1 MSEINPIDAGLLE
14 TLRQIPSCSIANA
27 IETFSIMP
35 RNQGFMGPEIKS
47 IFPGMGHMIGYA
59 VTAKIVA
66 DAPPSGHMNV
76 ARTDW
81 VDEIMKVPAPRV
93 LVIEDL
99 DYPNPIGSFWGE
111 VQSNLHKALGAVGT
125 VTNGGV
131 RDLDEMQEVGFFAFA
146 SCVLVSHAYV
156 HLTDIGTPVKVGGL
170 EVSPGDI
177 IQGDQHG
184 VLSIPR
190 EIAADIPAA
199 VKRVEDNEQEM
210 IGYARSD
217 GFTVEGLKEMLAQRY

>member
-1 MSEINPIDAGLLE
+1 MADITPIDSDLLE
-14 TLRQIPSCSIANA
+14 TLRKIPSCSIANA
-27 IETFSIMP
+27 IETFNYQP
-35 RNQGFMGPEIKS
+35 RNIGFMGPEIKS
-47 IFPGMGHMIGYA
+47 IFPNMGHMIGYA

-76 ARTDW
+76 ARTEW

-93 LVIEDL
+93 LVLEDL
-99 DYPNPIGSFWGE
+99 DWPNPIGSFWGE
-111 VQSNLHKALGAVGT
+111 VQANLHRALGAVGT

-156 HLTDIGTPVKVGGL
+156 HITDVGVPVKIGGL
-170 EVSPGDI
+170 EVNPGDI

-184 VLSIPR
+184 VIKVPR
-190 EIAADIPAA
+190 DLAADIPAA
-199 VKRVEDNEQEM
+199 VKRVEDGEQEL
-210 IGYARSD
+210 IGYANSE
-217 GFTVEGLKEMLAQRY
+217 GFSVEGLKEMLAARY

>member
-1 MSEINPIDAGLLE
+1 MSDINPIDPQLLE
-14 TLRQIPSCSIANA
+14 TLRKIPSCSIANA
-27 IETFSIMP
+27 IETFNYQP

-47 IFPGMGHMIGYA
+47 IFPNMGHMIGYA

-76 ARTDW
+76 SRTEW
-81 VDEIMKVPAPRV
+81 VDEIMRIPGPRV
-93 LVIEDL
+93 LVLEDL

-111 VQSNLHKALGAVGT
+111 VQANLHRALGAVGT

-156 HLTDIGTPVKVGGL
+156 HITDVGVPVKVGGL
-170 EVSPGDI
+170 TVNPGDI

-184 VLSIPR
+184 VIAVPR
-190 EIAADIPAA
+190 DLAADVPDA
-199 VKRVEDNEQEM
+199 VKRVEDNEQEL
-210 IGYARSD
+210 IGYANSE

>member
-1 MSEINPIDAGLLE
+1 MSDINPIDPQLLE
-14 TLRQIPSCSIANA
+14 TLRKIPSCSIANA
-27 IETFSIMP
+27 IETFNYQP

-47 IFPGMGHMIGYA
+47 IFPNMGHMIGYA

-76 ARTDW
+76 SRTEW
-81 VDEIMKVPAPRV
+81 VDEIMRIPAPRV
-93 LVIEDL
+93 LVLEDL

-111 VQSNLHKALGAVGT
+111 VQANLHRALGAVGT

-156 HLTDIGTPVKVGGL
+156 HITDVGVPVKVGGL
-170 EVSPGDI
+170 TVNPGDI

-184 VLSIPR
+184 VIAVPR
-190 EIAADIPAA
+190 DLAADVPDA
-199 VKRVEDNEQEM
+199 VKRVEDNEQEL
-210 IGYARSD
+210 IGYANSE
-217 GFTVEGLKEMLAQRY
+217 GFSVEGLKEMLAQRY

>member
-1 MSEINPIDAGLLE
+1 MSEINPIDADLLE

-170 EVSPGDI
+170 DVSPGDI

>member
-1 MSEINPIDAGLLE
+1 MADITPIDSNLLE
-14 TLRQIPSCSIANA
+14 TLRKIPSCSIANA
-27 IETFSIMP
+27 IETFNYQP
-35 RNQGFMGPEIKS
+35 RNIGFMGPEIKS
-47 IFPGMGHMIGYA
+47 IFPNMGHMIGYA

-76 ARTDW
+76 ARTEW

-93 LVIEDL
+93 LVLEDL
-99 DYPNPIGSFWGE
+99 DWPNPIGSFWGE
-111 VQSNLHKALGAVGT
+111 VQANLHRALGAVGT

-156 HLTDIGTPVKVGGL
+156 HITDVGVPVKIGGL
-170 EVSPGDI
+170 EVNPGDI

-184 VLSIPR
+184 VIKVPR
-190 EIAADIPAA
+190 DLAADVPAA
-199 VKRVEDNEQEM
+199 VKRVEDGEQEL
-210 IGYARSD
+210 IGYANSE
-217 GFTVEGLKEMLAQRY
+217 GFSVEGLKEMLAARY

>member
-1 MSEINPIDAGLLE
+1 MSDINPIDPQLLE
-14 TLRQIPSCSIANA
+14 TLRKIPSCSIANA
-27 IETFSIMP
+27 IETFNYQP

-47 IFPGMGHMIGYA
+47 VFPNMGHMIGYA

-76 ARTDW
+76 SRTEW
-81 VDEIMKVPAPRV
+81 VDEIMRIPAPRV
-93 LVIEDL
+93 LVLEDL

-111 VQSNLHKALGAVGT
+111 VQANLHRALGAVGT

-156 HLTDIGTPVKVGGL
+156 HITDVGVPVKVGGL
-170 EVSPGDI
+170 TVNPGDI

-184 VLSIPR
+184 VIAVPR
-190 EIAADIPAA
+190 DLAADVPAA
-199 VKRVEDNEQEM
+199 VKRVEDGEQEL
-210 IGYARSD
+210 IGYANSE
-217 GFTVEGLKEMLAQRY
+217 GFSVEGLKEMLAQRY

>member
-1 MSEINPIDAGLLE
+1 MADITPIDSDLLE
-14 TLRQIPSCSIANA
+14 TLRKIPSCSIANA
-27 IETFSIMP
+27 IETFNYQP
-35 RNQGFMGPEIKS
+35 RNIGFMGPEIKS
-47 IFPGMGHMIGYA
+47 IFPDMGHMIGYA

-76 ARTDW
+76 ARTEW

-93 LVIEDL
+93 LVLEDL
-99 DYPNPIGSFWGE
+99 DWPNPIGSFWGE
-111 VQSNLHKALGAVGT
+111 VQANLHRALGAVGT

-156 HLTDIGTPVKVGGL
+156 HITDVGVPVKIGGL
-170 EVSPGDI
+170 EVEPGDI

-184 VLSIPR
+184 VIKVPR
-190 EIAADIPAA
+190 DLAADIPAA
-199 VKRVEDNEQEM
+199 VKRVEDGEQEL
-210 IGYARSD
+210 IGYANSE
-217 GFTVEGLKEMLAQRY
+217 GFSVEGLKEMLAARY

>member
-1 MSEINPIDAGLLE
+1 MSEINPIDADLLE

-27 IETFSIMP
+27 IETFSIIP

-66 DAPPSGHMNV
+66 DAPPSGRMNV

-81 VDEIMKVPAPRV
+81 VDEIMRIPAPRV
-93 LVIEDL
+93 LVLEDL

-111 VQSNLHKALGAVGT
+111 VQANLHKALGAVGT
-125 VTNGGV
+125 VTSGGV

-156 HLTDIGTPVKVGGL
+156 HLTDIGVPVKVGGL
-170 EVSPGDI
+170 EVNPGDI

-184 VLSIPR
+184 VISIPR
-190 EIAADIPAA
+190 SIAADIPAA
-199 VKRVEDNEQEM
+199 VKRVEDNEQEL

>member
-1 MSEINPIDAGLLE
+1 MADISPIDGDLLE

-27 IETFSIMP
+27 IETFGSIP

-47 IFPGMGHMIGYA
+47 IFPNMGHMIGYA

-76 ARTDW
+76 SRTEW
-81 VDEIMKVPAPRV
+81 VDEIMKIPAPRV
-93 LVIEDL
+93 LVLEDI

-111 VQSNLHKALGAVGT
+111 VQANLHRALGAVGT

-156 HLTDIGTPVKVGGL
+156 HITDVGVPVKIGGL

-184 VLSIPR
+184 IIRVPR
-190 EIAADIPAA
+190 DLASDIPAA
-199 VKRVEDNEQEM
+199 VKRVEQNEQEL
-210 IGYARSD
+210 IGYANSPD
-217 GFTVEGLKEMLAQRY
+217 FTVEGLKAMLSQRY

>member
-1 MSEINPIDAGLLE
+1 MADITPIDSDLLE
-14 TLRQIPSCSIANA
+14 TLRKIPSCSIANA
-27 IETFSIMP
+27 IETFNYQP
-35 RNQGFMGPEIKS
+35 RNIGFMGPEIKS
-47 IFPGMGHMIGYA
+47 IFPDMGHMIGYA

-76 ARTDW
+76 ARTEW

-93 LVIEDL
+93 LVLEDL
-99 DYPNPIGSFWGE
+99 DWPNPIGSFWGE
-111 VQSNLHKALGAVGT
+111 VQANLHRALGAVGT

-156 HLTDIGTPVKVGGL
+156 HITDVGVPVKIGGL
-170 EVSPGDI
+170 EVNPGDI

-184 VLSIPR
+184 VIKVPR
-190 EIAADIPAA
+190 DLAADIPAA
-199 VKRVEDNEQEM
+199 VKRVEDGEQEL
-210 IGYARSD
+210 IGYANSE
-217 GFTVEGLKEMLAQRY
+217 GFSVEGLKEMLAARY

>member
-1 MSEINPIDAGLLE
+1 MSDINPIDPQLLE
-14 TLRQIPSCSIANA
+14 TLRKIPSCSIANA
-27 IETFSIMP
+27 IETFNYQP

-47 IFPGMGHMIGYA
+47 IFPNMGHMIGYA

-76 ARTDW
+76 SRTEW
-81 VDEIMKVPAPRV
+81 VDEIMRIPAPRV
-93 LVIEDL
+93 LVLEDL

-111 VQSNLHKALGAVGT
+111 VQANLHRALGAVGT

-131 RDLDEMQEVGFFAFA
+131 RDLDEMQEAGFFAFA

-156 HLTDIGTPVKVGGL
+156 HITDVGVPVKVGGL
-170 EVSPGDI
+170 TVNPGDI

-184 VLSIPR
+184 VIAVPR
-190 EIAADIPAA
+190 DLAADVPDA
-199 VKRVEDNEQEM
+199 VKRVEDNEQEL
-210 IGYARSD
+210 IGYANSK
-217 GFTVEGLKEMLAQRY
+217 GFSVEGLKEMLAQRY

>member
-1 MSEINPIDAGLLE
+1 MSDINPIDPQLLE
-14 TLRQIPSCSIANA
+14 TLRKIPSCSIANA
-27 IETFSIMP
+27 IETFNYQP

-47 IFPGMGHMIGYA
+47 IFPNMGHMIGYA

-76 ARTDW
+76 SRTEW
-81 VDEIMKVPAPRV
+81 VDEIMRIPAPRV
-93 LVIEDL
+93 LVLEDL

-111 VQSNLHKALGAVGT
+111 VQANLHRALGAVGT

-131 RDLDEMQEVGFFAFA
+131 RDLDEMQEAGFFAFA

-156 HLTDIGTPVKVGGL
+156 HITDVGVPVKVGGL
-170 EVSPGDI
+170 TVNPGDI

-184 VLSIPR
+184 VIAVPR
-190 EIAADIPAA
+190 DLAADVPDA
-199 VKRVEDNEQEM
+199 VKRVEDNEQEL
-210 IGYARSD
+210 IGYANSE

>member
-1 MSEINPIDAGLLE
+1 MSDITPIDSELLE
-14 TLRQIPSCSIANA
+14 TLRAIPSCSIANA
-27 IETFSIMP
+27 IETFNVQP
-35 RNQGFMGPEIKS
+35 RNVGFMGPEIKS
-47 IFPGMGHMIGYA
+47 IFPNMGHMIGYA

-76 ARTDW
+76 SRTEW
-81 VDEIMKVPAPRV
+81 VDEIMKVPGPRV
-93 LVIEDL
+93 LVLEDL

-111 VQSNLHKALGAVGT
+111 VQANLHRALGAVGT

-156 HLTDIGTPVKVGGL
+156 HITDVGVPVKIGGL
-170 EVSPGDI
+170 EVNFGDI

-184 VLSIPR
+184 VIKIPR
-190 EIAADIPAA
+190 DIAAEIPGA

-210 IGYARSD
+210 IGYANSAD
-217 GFTVEGLKEMLAQRY
+217 FTVEGLKDMLAQRY

>member
-1 MSEINPIDAGLLE
+1 MSDITPIDSGLLE
-14 TLRQIPSCSIANA
+14 TLRVIPSCSIANA
-27 IETFSIMP
+27 IETFDIQP
-35 RNQGFMGPEIKS
+35 RNVGFMGPEIKS
-47 IFPGMGHMIGYA
+47 IFPNMGHMIGYA

-76 ARTDW
+76 ARTEW
-81 VDEIMKVPAPRV
+81 VDAIMKVPAPRV
-93 LVIEDL
+93 LVLEDI

-111 VQSNLHKALGAVGT
+111 VQANLHRALGAVGT

-156 HLTDIGTPVKVGGL
+156 HITDVSVPVKVGGL
-170 EVSPGDI
+170 EVASGDI

-184 VLSIPR
+184 VIKIPR
-190 EIAADIPAA
+190 EIAAEIPDA
-199 VKRVEDNEQEM
+199 VKRVEQNEQEM
-210 IGYARSD
+210 IGYANSAE
-217 GFTVEGLKEMLAQRY
+217 FTVEGLKEMLAQRY

>member
-1 MSEINPIDAGLLE
+1 MSDINPIDPQLLE
-14 TLRQIPSCSIANA
+14 TLRKIPSCSIANA
-27 IETFSIMP
+27 IETFNYQP

-47 IFPGMGHMIGYA
+47 IFPNMGHMIGYA

-76 ARTDW
+76 SRTEW
-81 VDEIMKVPAPRV
+81 VDEIMRIPAPRV
-93 LVIEDL
+93 LVLEDL

-111 VQSNLHKALGAVGT
+111 VQANLHRALGAVGT

-131 RDLDEMQEVGFFAFA
+131 RDLDEMQEAGFFAFA

-156 HLTDIGTPVKVGGL
+156 HITDVGVPVKVGGL
-170 EVSPGDI
+170 TVNPGDI

-184 VLSIPR
+184 VIAVPR
-190 EIAADIPAA
+190 DLAADVPDA
-199 VKRVEDNEQEM
+199 VKRVEDNEQEL
-210 IGYARSD
+210 IGYANSE
-217 GFTVEGLKEMLAQRY
+217 GFSVEGLKEMLAQRY